1 MRFNASEKLEIIR
14 LVEGSDLPV
23 KLTLSQLNI
32 PKSTFYDWYGRY
44 WEKGFD
50 GLLPRVD
57 PERKQWNQI
66 PQQEREEVVKEAL
79 EQPEKSPREL
89 AFHITDTRE
98 WFISESSVYRIL
110 KSRDLITSPTHI
122 VMKAADHFK
131 DPPARVN
138 ELWQTD
144 FSFLKIV
151 HWGWYYLTPILDDYS
166 RSIIAWELCKNMR
179 SDDVER
185 VVLKALDI
193 TGLSVD
199 ERPKLLSD
207 NGSCYVSGD
216 LKEFLDELSII
227 HVRGKPLHP
236 QTQGKIERYH
246 RTMKNIIK
254 LEHYYSPE
262 ELEGKIAEFVE
273 YYNNY
278 RYHESLN
285 NVTPADVYFE
295 RDQEIFTRRE
305 EIKQRTLMKRK
316 LDFDVQKATLI

>member
-1 MRFNASEKLEIIR
+1 MRFNANEKFEIIR
-14 LVEGSDLPV
+14 MVEESDLPV
-23 KLTLSQLNI
+23 KLTLNQLDI

-44 WEKGFD
+44 REKGYD
-50 GLLPRVD
+50 GLLPQFSLDR
-57 PERKQWNQI
+57 RQWNHI
-66 PQQEREEVVKEAL
+66 PDQEREEVVNVAL
-79 EQPEKSPREL
+79 EFPEKSPREL
-89 AFHITDTRE
+89 AFHITDHHE

-144 FSFLKIV
+144 FSYLKVV
-151 HWGWYYLTPILDDYS
+151 HWGWYYLTTILDDYS
-166 RSIIAWELCKNMR
+166 RYIIAWELCKNMR
-179 SDDVER
+179 SDDVGR

-193 TGLSVD
+193 TGLTVD

-216 LKEFLDELSII
+216 LKEFLEDLSIT

-262 ELEGKIAEFVE
+262 ELKDQIAEFVE
-273 YYNNY
+273 YYNNH

-285 NVTPADVYFE
+285 NVTPADVYYG
-295 RDQEIFTRRE
+295 RDQEIFARRE
-305 EIKQRTLMKRK
+305 DIKQRTLLKRK
-316 LDFDVQKATLI
+316 LDYEVQKTTLI

>member
-1 MRFNASEKLEIIR
+1 MRFSASEKQEIIR

-23 KLTLSQLNI
+23 KLTLEQLDI

-44 WEKGFD
+44 KEKGFE
-50 GLLPRVD
+50 GLFPRID
-57 PERKQWNQI
+57 PERRQWNQI
-66 PQQEREEVVKEAL
+66 PEKEREEVVKEAL

-122 VMKAADHFK
+122 VMKAADRFK
-131 DPPARVN
+131 DPPVRVN

-144 FSFLKIV
+144 FSYLKVV
-151 HWGWYYLTPILDDYS
+151 HWGWYYLTNILDDYS
-166 RSIIAWELCKNMR
+166 RYIIAWELCRNMR

-185 VVLKALDI
+185 VVTKALVK
-193 TGLSVD
+193 TGLD
-199 ERPKLLSD
+199 IDQRPRLLSD

-216 LKEFLDELSII
+216 LKEFLDEESIV

-236 QTQGKIERYH
+236 QTQGKIERYQ
-246 RTMKNIIK
+246 RTLKNIIK

-262 ELEGKIAEFVE
+262 ELEEKISEFVD
-273 YYNNY
+273 YYNNQ

-285 NVTPADVYFE
+285 NVTPADVYFG
-295 RDQEIFTRRE
+295 RDQEILERRKK
-305 EIKQRTLMKRK
+305 IKQRTLLKRRMNFI
-316 LDFDVQKATLI
+316 LNN

>member
-66 PQQEREEVVKEAL
+66 PQQEREDVVKEAL

-151 HWGWYYLTPILDDYS
+151 HWGWYYLTTILDDYS
-166 RSIIAWELCKNMR
+166 RYIIAWELCKNMR